1 MTVNPGEV
9 FRESVSLL
17 IYFVIYIKRFT
28 MHDAKHA
35 SFIILMGASL
45 VSLAFCFPLAAD
57 MLAFSKVPD
66 RLST

>member
-1 MTVNPGEV
+1 MSL
-9 FRESVSLL
+9 SVSLL
-17 IYFVIYIKRFT
+17 IHFMIYIQRFT

-35 SFIILMGASL
+35 SFIILMNASL
-45 VSLAFCFPLAAD
+45 VRLAFFFLLAAD